1 MEEVAW
7 QPGTGLDTALRVQ
20 AAHDVTVDKPHE
32 RSKWLRAFE
41 REPDPHRPLDGKYV
55 QIKWVRLH
63 RMGPL
68 RAAALVGLVMMTSWV
83 ALTSLIVA
91 TVPPTILGRVIGLVI
106 ACAIVFA
113 FGWFVVRI
121 ALAGVYVNDRAVRV
135 LSLRGNTIV
144 EWDQV
149 IDVRR
154 VPGRQPVLGI
164 RGLQRD
170 GERVHVVLTDGE
182 DMTTPLSTTSVDLIG
197 RPETYDVAALAL
209 EDWWQKSRK
218 T

>member
-1 MEEVAW
+1 M
-7 QPGTGLDTALRVQ
+7 
-20 AAHDVTVDKPHE
+20 
-32 RSKWLRAFE
+32 WLRAFE

-68 RAAALVGLVMMTSWV
+68 RAVALVVLVMMTSWV

-91 TVPPTILGRVIGLVI
+91 TVPRTIFGRAIGLLV
-106 ACAIVFA
+106 ALAIVCA

-121 ALAGVYVNDRAVRV
+121 ALAGVYVNDRAVRL
-135 LSLRGNTIV
+135 LSLRGNVIFS
-144 EWDQV
+144 WDQV

-154 VPGRQPVLGI
+154 VPGPQAVMGI

-170 GERVHVVLTDGE
+170 GERVQLVLTDGE
-182 DMTTPLSTTSVDLIG
+182 DVPTPLSTTSVDLIG
-197 RPETYDVAALAL
+197 RAETYDVAALAL
-209 EDWWQKSRK
+209 EDWWQKSR
-218 T
+218 TT